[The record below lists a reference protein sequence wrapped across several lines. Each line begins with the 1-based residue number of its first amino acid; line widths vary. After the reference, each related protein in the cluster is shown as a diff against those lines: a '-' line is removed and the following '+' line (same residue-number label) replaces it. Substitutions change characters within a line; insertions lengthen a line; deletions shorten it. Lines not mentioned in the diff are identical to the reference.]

1 MTDEE
6 IIRLSKLADETR
18 GGSILGF
25 FRQFSELCRLEG
37 YAQGL
42 ADRGQTPCEEISV
55 ANAILNERELCA
67 QACEELNNNP
77 LIGCEQAYNECAAAI
92 RARSA

>member
-6 IIRLSKLADETR
+6 IMRLSKLADETR
-18 GGSILGF
+18 DGSILGF
-25 FRQFSELCRLEG
+25 FRQFGEMCRLEG
-37 YAQGL
+37 YAQGHAHGF
-42 ADRGQTPCEEISV
+42 ADRGPTPCEEISV

-67 QACEELNNNP
+67 QACEELNNN
-77 LIGCEQAYNECAAAI
+77 ECAAAI

>member
-6 IIRLSKLADETR
+6 IMRLSKLADETR
-18 GGSILGF
+18 DGSILGF
-25 FRQFSELCRLEG
+25 FRQFGEMCRLEG
-37 YAQGL
+37 YAQGW
-42 ADRGQTPCEEISV
+42 ADRGPTPCEEISV

-67 QACEELNNNP
+67 QACEELNNN
-77 LIGCEQAYNECAAAI
+77 ECAAAI

>member
-6 IIRLSKLADETR
+6 IMLQGYAR
-18 GGSILGF
+18 
-25 FRQFSELCRLEG
+25 G

-42 ADRGQTPCEEISV
+42 ADRGPTPCEEIDI

-67 QACEELNNNP
+67 QACEELNNN
-77 LIGCEQAYNECAAAI
+77 ECAAAI